1 MFKNIFSGRK
11 RFIYP
16 IIGLVIFSLIPLFVH
31 SPYYLDLFIMM
42 IINAVLGMMFIMG
55 LRVGLINMGIIA
67 FWGIG
72 AYASAILSTKYNVN
86 VWLCLPMSALI
97 TAIFALALGAI
108 LMRSQSSGLA
118 FVMLSIVIGMVF
130 NVAIGSLSFLGG
142 WNGIPNIP
150 PPNPIKLPFLAPLE
164 FTSKVPF
171 FYLGLFIFV
180 IIVLISY
187 AFYASSIGRAWR
199 AIGMSPRLAE
209 STGVDLFKYKLLAF
223 VLSASLCGLIGAF
236 YAHYQAYI
244 LPDYFS
250 MWQNIYVQIYV
261 ILGGPAF
268 AFLGPIVG
276 AAVMTFFP
284 EFIRNAREFAP
295 VFTGAMLVLLIMFL
309 PEGLLGLGKYRGD
322 VTRGIAKLSS
332 FMERKARRA

>member
-16 IIGLVIFSLIPLFVH
+16 IIGLIIFSLIPLFVH
-31 SPYYLDLFIMM
+31 SPYYLDLFIIM

-72 AYASAILSTKYNVN
+72 AYASALLATKYNVN
-86 VWLCLPMSALI
+86 VWLCLPIAALI
-97 TAIFALALGAI
+97 TGIFALALGAI

-150 PPNPIKLPFLAPLE
+150 PPNPIKFPFLAPIE
-164 FTSKVPF
+164 FVSKVPF
-171 FYLGLFIFV
+171 FYLGLLIFV
-180 IIVLISY
+180 IIILISY

-236 YAHYQAYI
+236 YAHYQAYL

-268 AFLGPIVG
+268 AFLGPIIG
-276 AAVMTFFP
+276 AGVMTFFP
-284 EFIRNAREFAP
+284 ELIRNAREFAP
-295 VFTGAMLVLLIMFL
+295 VFTGIMLVLLIMFL
-309 PEGLLGLGKYRGD
+309 PEGLLGLGKYRGN

-332 FMERKARRA
+332 ILERKARRA